1 MTLLRNIN
9 EYTQPF
15 TAAENRGDGQMSVQV
30 LSLAALPFFRPQG
43 HSGTITCLLGVVVSS
58 EPHLGGLCLKA
69 KSQLVRAGSG
79 AGGGELK
86 STGDL
91 LSGLAGGRGL
101 FERRM
106 K

>member
-1 MTLLRNIN
+1 M
-9 EYTQPF
+9 
-15 TAAENRGDGQMSVQV
+15 
-30 LSLAALPFFRPQG
+30 
-43 HSGTITCLLGVVVSS
+43 
-58 EPHLGGLCLKA
+58 
-69 KSQLVRAGSG
+69 RAGSG

-91 LSGLAGGRGL
+91 LSGLLGGRGL